1 MITNV
6 YIDGFNTYY
15 GCLKGTPYKWLN
27 LGALCRKLLPKHQIH
42 RIRYFTAKVSPRP
55 DDAQQHVR
63 QDAYLRA
70 LATLPNLSVH
80 LGEFRV
86 RSVRMALA
94 HPEPNGT
101 KTVEVIK
108 TEEKG
113 SDVNLATYLT
123 LDACKGDCS
132 AAVVISNDSD
142 LREPLRV
149 VREELGLTTGILNPH
164 PAYKRSRSME
174 ATFFK
179 QIRASA
185 LRQCQFPLK
194 LTDIQG
200 FTIHKPKNW

>member
-1 MITNV
+1 MGLTRTT
-6 YIDGFNTYY
+6 DA
-15 GCLKGTPYKWLN
+15 LKGTPCKWLD
-27 LGALCRKLLPKHQIH
+27 LAALCRKLLPKHQIH

-55 DDAQQHVR
+55 GNAQQHVR

-70 LATLPNLSVH
+70 LATLPNVSVH

-86 RSVRMALA
+86 RSVRMALTQPVA
-94 HPEPNGT
+94 GGI

-123 LDACKGDCS
+123 LDACQGDCS

-149 VREELGLTTGILNPH
+149 VRQELGLTTGILNPH
-164 PAYKRSRSME
+164 PTYKRSRSME

-179 QIRASA
+179 QIRESA
-185 LRQCQFPLK
+185 LKQCQFPER
-194 LTDIQG
+194 LTDAQG
-200 FTIHKPKNW
+200 FMIHKPENW